1 MVWDPK
7 DPWGRKSD
15 PIDEALREAKAR
27 LRQLTP
33 LPGVRLVIAILVV
46 VILVWQGTFIVAPD
60 EEGVVKRF
68 GDVVRTE
75 GPGPHVKIP
84 FIEVVERPKVEKLHR
99 IEIGFRTDRQ
109 GRQQMI
115 AKEALMLTGD
125 ENILAIEF
133 IVQYKIKNAREYLFN
148 VDEIDETIQKAA
160 EASMR
165 EVIGKSKIDE
175 ALTNGKA
182 QIQQD
187 TQTLLQRILDSY
199 RAGIQVAAVQL
210 QDVDPPEAVV
220 AAFKDVASAKE
231 DREKLINQ
239 AQGYRNDIIPRAKG
253 EAAQIINQAKGN
265 AQARVA
271 RAQGEGNRF
280 LKTLKEYNQAKDVIS
295 KRIYIETMEEVLT
308 AVDKIIIDGKP
319 AERLLPFLPLDRLQ
333 KAKAASGATDE
344 KKAMP

>member
-1 MVWDPK
+1 VAWDPK

-27 LRQLTP
+27 LRQMTP
-33 LPGVRLVIAILVV
+33 LPGARIIAGIAVVLVIF
-46 VILVWQGTFIVAPD
+46 WQSYFSVSPN

-84 FIEVVERPKVEKLHR
+84 FIETVELPKVESLHR

-115 AKEALMLTGD
+115 PKEALMLTGD

-148 VDEIDETIQKAA
+148 VDEVDETIGKAA

-175 ALTNGKA
+175 ALTTGKA

-187 TQTLLQRILDSY
+187 TQTVLQRILDSY
-199 RAGIQVAAVQL
+199 QAGIQVAAVQL

-231 DREKLINQ
+231 DREKIINQ

-253 EAAQIINQAKGN
+253 EAAQIVNQAKGN

-271 RAQGEGNRF
+271 RAQGEANRF

-295 KRIYIETMEEVLT
+295 KRIYIETMEEVLGG
-308 AVDKIIIDGKP
+308 VEKIIIDGKS
-319 AERLLPFLPLDRLQ
+319 ADRLLPFLPLDRLQ
-333 KAKAASGATDE
+333 RPKAAAGAPDE
-344 KKAMP
+344 KRAGQ